1 LTVLDPWSKMRSQEA
16 DVLGPA
22 RYLIALERLSFDE
35 QPCLSGLTRLEWRTT
50 MPNDSPRKDPAKE
63 IRELKKKLARQKRE
77 IEKARKKL
85 ALCLR
90 ECTKKLKHPPWHYGP
105 HCK

>member
-1 LTVLDPWSKMRSQEA
+1 
-16 DVLGPA
+16 
-22 RYLIALERLSFDE
+22 
-35 QPCLSGLTRLEWRTT
+35 

-63 IRELKKKLARQKRE
+63 IKELKKKLARQKRE
-77 IEKARKKL
+77 IEEARKKL
-85 ALCLR
+85 TLCLK